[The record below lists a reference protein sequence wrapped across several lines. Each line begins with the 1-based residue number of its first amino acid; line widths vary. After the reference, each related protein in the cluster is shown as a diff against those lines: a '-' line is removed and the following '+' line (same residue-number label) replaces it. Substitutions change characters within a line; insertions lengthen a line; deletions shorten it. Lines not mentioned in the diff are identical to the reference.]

1 MKHPAYATIAL
12 LALASAMPAGA
23 EQKKP
28 VYRDAETHDLIV
40 KKFKVNQNIDPMK
53 TLLPS
58 EGEDPSKKNQPKDLI
73 SSSDVISFNG
83 VTTLVPKRA
92 IIQMPEAFKD
102 RLNNHTPGN
111 KVIGWWDFYTLNKG
125 WITTVE
131 VTRVQAEGREPLAE
145 EISEGFTKSR
155 NMIIAT
161 YSSGP
166 ISMLPLKEK
175 KESAGEETKTEEA
188 NTKQAIR

>member
-1 MKHPAYATIAL
+1 MKHPAYATMAI
-12 LALASAMPAGA
+12 LAFASVFPASAEP
-23 EQKKP
+23 KKL

-40 KKFKVNQNIDPMK
+40 KKLRVNQNIDPMK
-53 TLLPS
+53 SLLPS

-73 SSSDVISFNG
+73 SSSDIISFNG

-92 IIQMPEAFKD
+92 IIQMPEAYED
-102 RLNNHTPGN
+102 RLNNHSPGN
-111 KVIGWWDFYTLNKG
+111 KVIGWWGFYTLNRG

-131 VTRVQAEGREPLAE
+131 VTRVQAEGKESLAE
-145 EISEGFTKSR
+145 EITEGFTKSR

-161 YSSGP
+161 YSAGP

-175 KESAGEETKTEEA
+175 EEAKTEANTEEA
-188 NTKQAIR
+188 NSQQAIR

>member
-1 MKHPAYATIAL
+1 MKYISHAYIAL
-12 LALASAMPAGA
+12 ITTVFVLPVIG
-23 EQKKP
+23 ETKKP

-40 KKFKVNQNIDPMK
+40 KKLRVNQKVNPMK
-53 TLLPS
+53 NLLPS

-92 IIQMPEAFKD
+92 IIQIPDNFAD
-102 RLNNHTPGN
+102 RINNHKPGN
-111 KVIGWWDFYTLNKG
+111 KILGWWDFHTLNRG

-131 VTRVQAEGREPLAE
+131 VTRVQAEGREQLPEEVLA
-145 EISEGFTKSR
+145 SFKKNR
-155 NMIIAT
+155 NLIIAT

-166 ISMLPLKEK
+166 ISVLPLKEEA
-175 KESAGEETKTEEA
+175 KEEKPKEEKIE
-188 NTKQAIR
+188 K

>member
-1 MKHPAYATIAL
+1 MAL
-12 LALASAMPAGA
+12 LALASVFPASA
-23 EQKKP
+23 EPKKP

-40 KKFKVNQNIDPMK
+40 KKLRVNQNIDPMK
-53 TLLPS
+53 SLIPS

-92 IIQMPEAFKD
+92 IIQMPEVYKD
-102 RLNNHTPGN
+102 RLNNHSPGN
-111 KVIGWWDFYTLNKG
+111 KVIGWWDFYRLNRG

-131 VTRVQAEGREPLAE
+131 VTRVQAEGKEPLAE
-145 EISEGFTKSR
+145 KISEGFSKNR

-161 YSSGP
+161 YSAGP
-166 ISMLPLKEK
+166 ISLLPLKEK
-175 KESAGEETKTEEA
+175 EEGETEAKTKEAKP
-188 NTKQAIR
+188 QQVIR